1 MNASKSKPHH
11 CKAELNLILCTIVT
25 CVSVQLLADKLLVAD
40 DERGRLISL
49 ARAEL
54 YRDAAEVEGIVR
66 AETGSAL

>member
-1 MNASKSKPHH
+1 MNSSKSKPHY

-25 CVSVQLLADKLLVAD
+25 YVPVQLLAGKLMVAD

-54 YRDAAEVEGIVR
+54 YRDVAEVEGIVG